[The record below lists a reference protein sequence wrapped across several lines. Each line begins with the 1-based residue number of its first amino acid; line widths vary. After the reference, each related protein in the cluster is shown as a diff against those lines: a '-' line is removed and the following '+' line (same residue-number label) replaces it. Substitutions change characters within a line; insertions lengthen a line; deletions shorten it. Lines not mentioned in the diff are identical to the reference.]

1 MLIAP
6 AQVLATTK
14 ACLIDMKTLD
24 LASTAQR
31 LGRKTPWR
39 DSLEAVW
46 DRMMTSTSLYR
57 WSVSNPL
64 TRWITQRRAR
74 QVFDL
79 MAGFVYSQVLL
90 ACVRL
95 RILETV
101 AERPRTLEELAQF
114 TNLPV
119 AGLQRLLQSALALRL
134 LDLRSEGRYGLGALG
149 APVAG
154 HVGIRAM
161 IEHHAV
167 LYQDMQDPV
176 AMLKG
181 TEQPGAMSQYWPY
194 TIEEQN
200 AQRAATN
207 AAQAEKF
214 ARYSNLMSASQPFV
228 VDEIFASYSFDEH
241 RCVLDVGGGQGTFLG
256 RLAQHAKHLQLH
268 LFDLPEVAALA
279 RANFE
284 RQGIADRATANPGS
298 FLEDALPRGAD
309 LVTLIRVAHDHPDA
323 DVKTA
328 LRAIYEAL
336 PVGGTLLLAE
346 PMAQEPD
353 ETPHGDAYFH
363 FYLLAMGAGRL
374 RTARELMAMMAEA
387 GFSNLELV
395 PNPMPLQTQILVGR
409 KSQGLHP

>member
-1 MLIAP
+1 MSLKEKITSDLKEAMKAGDTLRRDTLRLIDSAIKNVEIEKQKRETGLSDEEVLEVLGRAVKQRQDSIRQFEAGGRPDLAENERVELEIIVPYLP
-6 AQVLATTK
+6 AQL
-14 ACLIDMKTLD
+14 
-24 LASTAQR
+24 S
-31 LGRKTPWR
+31 
-39 DSLEAVW
+39 
-46 DRMMTSTSLYR
+46 
-57 WSVSNPL
+57 
-64 TRWITQRRAR
+64 
-74 QVFDL
+74 
-79 MAGFVYSQVLL
+79 
-90 ACVRL
+90 
-95 RILETV
+95 
-101 AERPRTLEELAQF
+101 
-114 TNLPV
+114 
-119 AGLQRLLQSALALRL
+119 
-134 LDLRSEGRYGLGALG
+134 
-149 APVAG
+149 
-154 HVGIRAM
+154 
-161 IEHHAV
+161 
-167 LYQDMQDPV
+167 
-176 AMLKG
+176 
-181 TEQPGAMSQYWPY
+181 
-194 TIEEQN
+194 
-200 AQRAATN
+200 
-207 AAQAEKF
+207 QAEIET
-214 ARYSNLMSASQPFV
+214 V
-228 VDEIFASYSFDEH
+228 VDEIFASYSFAEH

-353 ETPHGDAYFH
+353 ETPQGDAYFH

-374 RTARELMAMMAEA
+374 RTPRELMAMMKEA

-409 KSQGLHP
+409 KCQGFPL